1 MEKYNLSVT
10 EKRILKTLVESQYK
24 EGMFSDLSREELNV
38 ASERLKEYG
47 LIDAYY
53 TDNNGGMLAVA
64 LISDKGIV
72 YLKENPSLENPVDDN
87 KLKMLQINEL
97 EYKKRIRKMEDVIRI
112 WKFISAI
119 IGLSGFVGW
128 LLYFIKIR

>member
-1 MEKYNLSVT
+1 MEKYNLSGT
-10 EKRILKTLVESQYK
+10 EKRILKTLAESQYK

-47 LIDAYY
+47 LIVAHY

-64 LISDKGIV
+64 FLSDKGIV
-72 YLKENPSLENPVDDN
+72 YLKENPTLENPIDDN

-119 IGLSGFVGW
+119 IGLAGFVGW